1 MSFAMI
7 EDAIEDIRAGRMV
20 VVCDDEDREN
30 EGDLTLAAQFATPEA
45 INFMAKHG
53 RGLICLALTPTRCD
67 ELGLDL
73 MAAKNESS
81 FETAFTVSIEAR
93 EGVTTGISAADRA
106 RTIQVAIDP
115 SSAPRDLVQ
124 PGHIF
129 PLKAKPGG
137 VLERTGQTEAAVDLA
152 RLAGLNPSGVICE
165 VMNDD
170 GTMARVPDLER
181 YCSEHGLKMVTV
193 ADLIAYRRRHDKLVE
208 RVVTTRLPTAFGEF
222 DVVGYRSF
230 VDDKHHVAMVKG
242 EVDGRPDVLVRV
254 HSECLTGDVFHS
266 MRCDCG
272 EQLESALAM
281 IEREGRGVLLYL
293 AQEGRGIGLLNKLK
307 AYNLQDEGLDTVD
320 ANLELGLPVDL
331 RDYGIGAQIL
341 VDLGLSSIRILT
353 NNPKKIRGME
363 GYGLSVT
370 DQIPIQHAPN
380 PHNEAYL
387 RTKRDRLG
395 HSLHHQGLP
404 LDEEMVHEE
413 HMHDR
418 EAGRGSG

>member
-1 MSFAMI
+1 MSFATV
-7 EDAIEDIRAGRMV
+7 EEAIEDIRAGRMV

-30 EGDLTLAAQFATPEA
+30 EGDLTMAAQFVTPEA
-45 INFMAKHG
+45 INFMAKEG
-53 RGLICLALTPTRCD
+53 RGLICLALTPQRCD

-73 MAAKNESS
+73 MAAKNESP
-81 FETAFTVSIEAR
+81 FETPFTVTIEAR

-115 SSAPRDLVQ
+115 ESAPRDLVQ
-124 PGHIF
+124 PGHVF
-129 PLKAKPGG
+129 PLKSKPGG

-152 RLAGLNPSGVICE
+152 RLAGLNPAGVICE

-181 YCSEHGLKMVTV
+181 YCARHGLKMITV

-208 RVVTTRLPTAFGEF
+208 RVVSTRLPTAFGEF
-222 DVVGYRSF
+222 DVVGYRAL

-242 EVDGRPDVLVRV
+242 DVAGQKDVLVRV

-266 MRCDCG
+266 LRCDCG

-281 IEREGRGVLLYL
+281 IESEGQGVLLYL

-307 AYNLQDEGLDTVD
+307 AYNLQDKGLDTVD

-341 VDLGLSSIRILT
+341 SDLGLSSIRILT
-353 NNPKKIRGME
+353 NNPKKIRGLE

-387 RTKRDRLG
+387 RAKRDRLG
-395 HSLHHQGLP
+395 HSLHHQGLA
-404 LDEEMVHEE
+404 LDEQMVHEE
-413 HMHDR
+413 HVHDR
-418 EAGRGSG
+418 EAGRG